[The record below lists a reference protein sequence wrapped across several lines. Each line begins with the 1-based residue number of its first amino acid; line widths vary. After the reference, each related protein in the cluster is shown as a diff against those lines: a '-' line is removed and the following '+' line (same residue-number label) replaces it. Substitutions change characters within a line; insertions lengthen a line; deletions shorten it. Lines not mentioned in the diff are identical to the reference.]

1 MHLENTL
8 HQINKIYQDIRPAIE
23 EESSRKLAFFDTLLK
38 RNNGK
43 ISVLVNRKLAYRIC
57 QTTKQV
63 VQKVLPSPFLM
74 EHNPLSPVKIT

>member
-1 MHLENTL
+1 MQLETTL
-8 HQINKIYQDIRPAIE
+8 HQINKLYQNTNSTIE
-23 EESSRKLAFFDTLLK
+23 EESSRKLAFLDTLSK

-43 ISVLVNRKLAYRIC
+43 ISVLAYRKLTYRIC

-63 VQKVLPSPFLM
+63 VRKVLPSPFLI